1 MTVILPKNF
10 HRIVGERCC
19 FFFSFFFSS
28 TRDSFFDRIFV
39 PLSTKFGR
47 KRYGIHRDN
56 IVMQSNRDY
65 FSFGSPSPPLPLRST
80 SACEATS
87 FCTSCK
93 RREVFL
99 LRRFADPRRDR
110 RLKTGEKER
119 ESEWVR
125 GREREREKRRGSRL
139 KTNTL
144 PSRGEEERGERAR
157 LSDFFA
163 LRHVHA

>member
-1 MTVILPKNF
+1 MNV
-10 HRIVGERCC
+10 VAS
-19 FFFSFFFSS
+19 FFPFSFLRLEIL
-28 TRDSFFDRIFV
+28 TDRIFV

-47 KRYGIHRDN
+47 KRYGIYRDN